1 MTLFIIAPI
10 GELVRNK
17 SAHHI
22 ELEHAITNNREL
34 ISRLASNISIVNGL
48 RKQNSH
54 LIRALTFEIQR
65 EYKKEHEF
73 RKIYT
78 YLFFMFIFLIVYFKK
93 IKQNHHLRQLPL
105 LLLLVY
111 FLLLE

>member
-17 SAHHI
+17 SAYHI
-22 ELEHAITNNREL
+22 ELEQAITNNREL
-34 ISRLASNISIVNGL
+34 ISRLASNISIVNIL
-48 RKQNSH
+48 RRHNSN
-54 LIRALTFEIQR
+54 LIRTLTLEIQR

-78 YLFFMFIFLIVYFKK
+78 DLFFVYLF
-93 IKQNHHLRQLPL
+93 
-105 LLLLVY
+105 
-111 FLLLE
+111 